1 MRTDNPDFDRG
12 FEAGLDRD
20 LDTQLRLFFRQAA
33 RPAVP
38 PALAVAVDRR
48 PDRRLR
54 DRIGLPGRH
63 PLVRPMKAALVAL
76 SVVLAVATAA
86 GLLGLRSGLNSAPG
100 AYGTATR
107 VPLTPVSRNPMI
119 EAMGRFDSNTGWVEI
134 SALDP
139 DDTGRT
145 SSYLRWT
152 EDGGKTWSEPRPMPL
167 PLTEIAMGGVQ
178 FVDASH
184 GWTSSYVEQPMPDAA
199 AATSTSTSTITV
211 TVWRT
216 SDGGLSWQSS
226 TIPFGTLKASGFF
239 EGSVHFRDPLNGEA
253 FDIRGPALDPT
264 SGLAA
269 PSSAGE
275 WTCERFSTS
284 DGGVTWSTPKPMS
297 CLANIRFVDSL
308 LGYAYDWFGTPVLY
322 VTVDGG
328 QTWTTGTLPPNAR
341 PNAGML
347 LVWRSGATLH
357 ALVYWWADG
366 TSMSAIVASDD
377 GGRTW
382 TLAGTPFSYV
392 LMNNGYG
399 LALGPP
405 MAAMDDHQLLTS
417 TWSYDD
423 KATLLFKS
431 RDSGLTWKQVA
442 YTGLA
447 GDIKDFDFLNAS
459 DGWAATNTMDTVAAL
474 WATTDG
480 GATWTRILSTP

>member
-1 MRTDNPDFDRG
+1 MSTKYSYGIIDNDPEVSVTVPEYDHDAIENKWIERWAAEQLFYAVKDPDSPKKYVLVMFPYPSGPAHMGHVANYCLGDV
-12 FEAGLDRD
+12 F
-20 LDTQLRLFFRQAA
+20 A
-33 RPAVP
+33 RYYM
-38 PALAVAVDRR
+38 
-48 PDRRLR
+48 
-54 DRIGLPGRH
+54 RIGYGVLHPMGYDAFGLPAEN
-63 PLVRPMKAALVAL
+63 AAIQ
-76 SVVLAVATAA
+76 S
-86 GLLGLRSGLNSAPG
+86 
-100 AYGTATR
+100 
-107 VPLTPVSRNPMI
+107 
-119 EAMGRFDSNTGWVEI
+119 
-134 SALDP
+134 
-139 DDTGRT
+139 
-145 SSYLRWT
+145 
-152 EDGGKTWSEPRPMPL
+152 
-167 PLTEIAMGGVQ
+167 GVQ
-178 FVDASH
+178 
-184 GWTSSYVEQPMPDAA
+184 
-199 AATSTSTSTITV
+199 
-211 TVWRT
+211 
-216 SDGGLSWQSS
+216 
-226 TIPFGTLKASGFF
+226 
-239 EGSVHFRDPLNGEA
+239 
-253 FDIRGPALDPT
+253 PA
-264 SGLAA
+264 
-269 PSSAGE
+269 E
-275 WTCERFSTS
+275 WTRN
-284 DGGVTWSTPKPMS
+284 
-297 CLANIRFVDSL
+297 NIKLIRADL
-308 LGYAYDWFGTPVLY
+308 QRLGYAYDWFGTPVLY

-442 YTGLA
+442 YTGLT